1 MKKSIYNMNGVERA
15 AAFLTVIGEDAASEI
30 FKNLDEESIL
40 KLTVE
45 MAKISS
51 ISASEKEDLIG
62 EFYLALRDENSNDK
76 GGPGKARKFLESA
89 FGVEKT
95 KEIFFKLKIKNVD
108 KEFDFLKEADPEVA
122 AMLLKDEM
130 PQTIAVTLFH
140 LDPKLSVEI
149 MKAFPLDLKKS
160 VAVKLA
166 KIQKIAPEAAL
177 KIAEALK
184 ERYNK
189 QQGID
194 KDLSKS
200 GGVDSLAQIVNFMS
214 HDSERQLLK
223 NLDNIVPDISNMV
236 RNKIYSFEHILD
248 LSNKDI
254 RLLIDH
260 VGSDKLIALALKGL
274 GDDIRFKIFRN
285 LSENRAKDMLEEINV
300 LGKVRASEAGE
311 AREYIVKIMRGLDE
325 SGVISIKREGE
336 TYVL

>member
-15 AAFLTVIGEDAASEI
+15 AAFLTVIGEDTASEI
-30 FKNLDEESIL
+30 FKNLDEDSIL
-40 KLTVE
+40 KLTAE

-51 ISASEKEDLIG
+51 ISASEREDLIG

-76 GGPGKARKFLESA
+76 GGPNKARKFLESA

-95 KEIFFKLKIKNVD
+95 NEIFFKLKIKNID

-122 AMLLKDEM
+122 AMLMKDEM
-130 PQTIAVTLFH
+130 PQTIAVALFH

-149 MKAFPLDLKKS
+149 MKALPLDVKKS

-177 KIAEALK
+177 KIAETLK
-184 ERYNK
+184 ERYDK
-189 QQGID
+189 QRGLNE
-194 KDLSKS
+194 DLTKS

-214 HDSERQLLK
+214 YDNERQLLK

-236 RNKIYSFEHILD
+236 RSKIYSFEHILD

-260 VGSDKLIALALKGL
+260 VGSDKMIALALKGMN
-274 GDDIRFKIFRN
+274 DDMRFKIFRN

-300 LGKVRASEAGE
+300 LGKVRASEAEE
-311 AREYIVKIMRGLDE
+311 AREYIVKIMRSLDE
-325 SGVISIKREGE
+325 SGLISIKREGE